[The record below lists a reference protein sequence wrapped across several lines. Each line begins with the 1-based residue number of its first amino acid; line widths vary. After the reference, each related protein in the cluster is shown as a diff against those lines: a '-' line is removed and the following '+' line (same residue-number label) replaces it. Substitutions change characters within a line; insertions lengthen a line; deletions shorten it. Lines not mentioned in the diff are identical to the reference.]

1 MISLSNDEKK
11 KIKWKGG
18 ERQCKEKSILGKKK
32 NDVNMWILSVYYD
45 QGFYIHL

>member
-11 KIKWKGG
+11 EKKRKDG

-32 NDVNMWILSVYYD
+32 NDVNM
-45 QGFYIHL
+45 